1 LHEKKWPD
9 QPAITDGAILYLDDL
24 SVSYLQQTG
33 VLAKLRSAGFDAYFS
48 ARKLD
53 EVNALL
59 RYEEI
64 TSEVE
69 KVIDSI
75 KHYLEVGIKT
85 GTIKP
90 GPMPYFD
97 ERDDPTF
104 ERHPTIAI
112 FHLAQ
117 HAEAIVVDDR
127 FLNQHRIVENG
138 SSRTP
143 IFTTLDVLDVL
154 CSSGNITF
162 NQLLDCRTKLR
173 RAGYLFVPV
182 TSAELENH
190 LSIAGIVDGRL
201 VETAE
206 LKAIRESLL
215 RIRMSSFLQLPREAT
230 WLDGVMQTLTHVLK
244 AQWLTDMN
252 ESVARARSDWLLDML
267 DLRGW
272 AHRLDAGGF
281 KQLVERG
288 HSAQL
293 MSLLMSPRDVSYA
306 VENKYLEWAD
316 ESILKALRDENPEL
330 YRSLVERIKEFIAR
344 VVERKVSE

>member
-1 LHEKKWPD
+1 
-9 QPAITDGAILYLDDL
+9 
-24 SVSYLQQTG
+24 
-33 VLAKLRSAGFDAYFS
+33 
-48 ARKLD
+48 
-53 EVNALL
+53 
-59 RYEEI
+59 
-64 TSEVE
+64 
-69 KVIDSI
+69 
-75 KHYLEVGIKT
+75 
-85 GTIKP
+85 
-90 GPMPYFD
+90 
-97 ERDDPTF
+97 
-104 ERHPTIAI
+104 
-112 FHLAQ
+112 
-117 HAEAIVVDDR
+117 VDDR

-138 SSRTP
+138 SSQTP

-215 RIRMSSFLQLPREAT
+215 RARMSSFLQLPREAT

-244 AQWLTDMN
+244 AQWRTDMN